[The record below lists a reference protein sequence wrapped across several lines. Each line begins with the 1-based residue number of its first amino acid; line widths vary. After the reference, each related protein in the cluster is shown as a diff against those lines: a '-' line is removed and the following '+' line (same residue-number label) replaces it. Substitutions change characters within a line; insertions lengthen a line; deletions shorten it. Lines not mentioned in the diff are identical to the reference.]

1 MKVSEVMNKRVISVS
16 PDDSISS
23 AARLMSRYNVGA
35 LPVCTPDSRLKGI
48 VTDRDVVTRCVAFDM
63 DPDTTPVREIMT
75 RRVST
80 AEQSEE
86 ISGAAGRMGGEQV
99 RRLPV
104 VQEGRVIGILSL
116 GDVARRSGYD
126 MEAAKALSEISE
138 NIRRL

>member
-1 MKVSEVMNKRVISVS
+1 MKVSEAMNRRVISVS

-35 LPVCTPDSRLKGI
+35 LPVCSRDSRLRGI
-48 VTDRDVVTRCVAFDM
+48 VTDRDVVTRCVALDM

-86 ISGAAGRMGGEQV
+86 IAGAAGKMGSEQV

-104 VQEGRVIGILSL
+104 VQEGRVVGILSL
-116 GDVARRSGYD
+116 GDVARRSEYD

-138 NIRRL
+138 NIRRI